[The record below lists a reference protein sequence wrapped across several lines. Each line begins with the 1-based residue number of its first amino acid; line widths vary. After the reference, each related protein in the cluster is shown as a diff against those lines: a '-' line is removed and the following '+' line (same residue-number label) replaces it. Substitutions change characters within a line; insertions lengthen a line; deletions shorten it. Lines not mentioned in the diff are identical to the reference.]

1 MAIKRVFQKEPVLS
15 IAACLALVSSCFVL
29 PDAEYL
35 GYIDF
40 RTLAILFSLMTV
52 MAGLRG
58 QGVFDRLGR
67 ALLSHTRTTL
77 QLTAVLVGLCFF
89 SSMVITNDVSLLTFV
104 PFTFVVV
111 NSLDA
116 AVRDKLL
123 LPIVCMQTIAAN
135 LGSMLTPLGNPQN
148 LYLYGKSGMDMGSF
162 VLLML
167 PYSILSLALLAL
179 WAVGLC
185 RRGAKI
191 SMAHSAAAA
200 SPNKA
205 LLSLYSILF
214 VLCLLVVLRVLPYGI
229 AFAAVLACVLLAD
242 RNTLCRVDYSL
253 ILTFVML
260 FIGYG
265 ITTAAVG
272 IILTCSRILD
282 GITDPLLAFVYD
294 RVNTKFGKLRIL
306 LVAGYLIE
314 ALALYGM
321 FTGFSSKGLGLPV
334 FALLYIVYIIGYT
347 ITNMTA
353 QTIPAI
359 MTNDPRQRPTIG
371 VWTTAFNY
379 LVPMAMSMIFNVV
392 LLPKCGGTYNQAFLS
407 AACNMT
413 LLAAGI
419 GTALVCLGVSAYDK
433 PETFVGTKK
442 SEPLKMSD
450 IIEVLK
456 HNRPLQC
463 YIASNASDKLAQQ
476 VASQAIINTLF
487 NGILIGNMGLATILT
502 VISMVPSIFFAAFGA
517 KYVGKHGS
525 KNGIVT
531 WTYVSMTITAVL
543 VLFFIFGDPTQIGV
557 MGSPSMILYVV
568 LTLLQNGSNMCITT
582 SNTSYM
588 ADAIDFELDRSGRYI
603 PAVVSGTYSLVD
615 KLITSFA
622 AVIATGAVALL
633 GYTTTMPQPTDP
645 CTSAIFWMTLSLK
658 FGLPL
663 IGWVITL
670 VAMRECPLTKEEMV
684 NVQKRIAEKKAAA
697 QSEFYKKQLQ

>member
-1 MAIKRVFQKEPVLS
+1 MFKKKPTASEVDGVQYRRAKLWQI
-15 IAACLALVSSCFVL
+15 ICYACN
-29 PDAEYL
+29 
-35 GYIDF
+35 G
-40 RTLAILFSLMTV
+40 
-52 MAGLRG
+52 
-58 QGVFDRLGR
+58 
-67 ALLSHTRTTL
+67 
-77 QLTAVLVGLCFF
+77 LVGM
-89 SSMVITNDVSLLTFV
+89 SV
-104 PFTFVVV
+104 
-111 NSLDA
+111 
-116 AVRDKLL
+116 
-123 LPIVCMQTIAAN
+123 
-135 LGSMLTPLGNPQN
+135 
-148 LYLYGKSGMDMGSF
+148 
-162 VLLML
+162 
-167 PYSILSLALLAL
+167 
-179 WAVGLC
+179 
-185 RRGAKI
+185 
-191 SMAHSAAAA
+191 
-200 SPNKA
+200 
-205 LLSLYSILF
+205 
-214 VLCLLVVLRVLPYGI
+214 
-229 AFAAVLACVLLAD
+229 
-242 RNTLCRVDYSL
+242 YSL
-253 ILTFVML
+253 IGMASYSAS
-260 FIGYG
+260 IGYG

-306 LVAGYLIE
+306 MVAGFLIE

-371 VWTTAFNY
+371 VWTTVFNY
-379 LVPMAMSMIFNVV
+379 MVPMAMSMVLNVV
-392 LLPKCGGTYNQAFLS
+392 LLPKCGGTYNQAFLT
-407 AACNMT
+407 AACNIT
-413 LLAAGI
+413 LIVAAI
-419 GTALVCLGVSAYDK
+419 GTLLVCLGVSSFDK
-433 PETFVGTKK
+433 PENFVGTKK

-450 IIEVLK
+450 IVEVLK

-476 VASQAIINTLF
+476 VGSQAIIGTLI

-502 VISMVPSIFFAAFGA
+502 VISMIPSIFFAAFGA

-525 KNGIVT
+525 KKGIVNFT
-531 WTYVSMTITAVL
+531 CISMVITAVL
-543 VLFFIFGDPTQIGV
+543 VVFFIVIDPKQIGV
-557 MGSPSMILYVV
+557 MGSPAMIIYVV
-568 LTLLQNGSNMCITT
+568 LSLLQNGSNMCITTSTT

-645 CTSAIFWMTLSLK
+645 STPAIFWMTMALK
-658 FGLPL
+658 FGLPI
-663 IGWVITL
+663 IGWIITL
-670 VAMRECPLTKEEMV
+670 VAMRSCPLTKEEMV

-697 QSEFYKKQLQ
+697 QSEFYKEQLQ

>member
-1 MAIKRVFQKEPVLS
+1 M
-15 IAACLALVSSCFVL
+15 
-29 PDAEYL
+29 
-35 GYIDF
+35 
-40 RTLAILFSLMTV
+40 
-52 MAGLRG
+52 
-58 QGVFDRLGR
+58 
-67 ALLSHTRTTL
+67 
-77 QLTAVLVGLCFF
+77 
-89 SSMVITNDVSLLTFV
+89 
-104 PFTFVVV
+104 
-111 NSLDA
+111 
-116 AVRDKLL
+116 
-123 LPIVCMQTIAAN
+123 
-135 LGSMLTPLGNPQN
+135 
-148 LYLYGKSGMDMGSF
+148 
-162 VLLML
+162 
-167 PYSILSLALLAL
+167 
-179 WAVGLC
+179 
-185 RRGAKI
+185 
-191 SMAHSAAAA
+191 
-200 SPNKA
+200 
-205 LLSLYSILF
+205 
-214 VLCLLVVLRVLPYGI
+214 
-229 AFAAVLACVLLAD
+229 
-242 RNTLCRVDYSL
+242 
-253 ILTFVML
+253 
-260 FIGYG
+260 
-265 ITTAAVG
+265 
-272 IILTCSRILD
+272 
-282 GITDPLLAFVYD
+282 YD

-419 GTALVCLGVSAYDK
+419 GTVLVCLGVSAYDK

-582 SNTSYM
+582 SNTSYTLL
-588 ADAIDFELDRSGRYI
+588 ADADFLAVGDLVRNAGRLAALRADDHDLAGIDRGFGLDDAALILLIFRLLVLRGDVHALHDELAALR
-603 PAVVSGTYSLVD
+603 VSRQDFAFLALVLAGQD
-615 KLITSFA
+615 NDFIVFFDVHVLRPPQITSGARDRIF
-622 AVIATGAVALL
+622 VKSLSRSSRATGPKIRVPR
-633 GYTTTMPQPTDP
+633 G
-645 CTSAIFWMTLSLK
+645 FLSS
-658 FGLPL
+658 PL
-663 IGWVITL
+663 IRT
-670 VAMRECPLTKEEMV
+670 AAFSS
-684 NVQKRIAEKKAAA
+684 KRT
-697 QSEFYKKQLQ
+697 